1 MEIAIL
7 LFTYA
12 VIPLFCAYMVWITG
26 KEQQQRM
33 DELYE
38 RYNQTEENIL
48 DFLEHKGKYERKD

>member
-26 KEQQQRM
+26 KEQRQKM

-48 DFLEHKGKYERKD
+48 DFLEHKGKYEKKD